1 MRRIFLYTF
10 IGEIINQIG
19 QTQQIFGSANGPP
32 ARLLDKRVRR
42 PGIRPCCG
50 QIGMAS
56 AFSDE
61 IDPPL
66 APSASDI
73 NLFKPPTTP
82 RMKRVDYGEI
92 LFWTVRTKRSPR
104 LW

>member
-10 IGEIINQIG
+10 IGKIISQIG
-19 QTQQIFGSANGPP
+19 QTQQIFGSPDGPP
-32 ARLLDKRVRR
+32 TRLLDERVRR
-42 PGIRPCCG
+42 PGVRPCRR

-56 AFSDE
+56 AFGGE

-66 APSASDI
+66 APSASQI
-73 NLFKPPTTP
+73 NLFKLPTAP